1 MVHQKHQR
9 AVIEGHLMRK
19 ANQTSSGAIRAHQLR
34 VAMSVRWSM
43 MSKQCLRQC

>member
-19 ANQTSSGAIRAHQLR
+19 AIRRHQ
-34 VAMSVRWSM
+34 
-43 MSKQCLRQC
+43 